1 MLRAV
6 VAATREAFA
15 NVEFLEA
22 VESGGA
28 VAALSARGAQLQ
40 TVRDAMDALSVE
52 DFGGAVLG
60 ARGGE
65 HGEHGGSGEVKYQH
79 VSHGPGYSMGVFVL
93 PPAGCIP
100 LHSHPGMCV
109 VSKLLYGDLR
119 VRSYTFGE
127 DHETSLSVLAAGGV
141 ARACMTE
148 RILSAPAA
156 TAAARTEADSPT
168 ATLLS
173 LGPTEGNLHEFTTV
187 GGCAIFDVLAPP
199 YDDDH
204 GRPCI
209 YYRQHCPTTQEVS
222 DLQSAGVAGGSVV
235 STVAAQPVEVLLE
248 EWPWDT
254 VDGSAGQTEPEMIQS
269 VPLTVGS
276 GPDLGYLLSKDR
288 G

>member
-1 MLRAV
+1 MRLRAV

-28 VAALSARGAQLQ
+28 APALAARAAQLKR
-40 TVRDAMDALSVE
+40 VRDAVDALSVD

-60 ARGGE
+60 STVLQTVGGGGE
-65 HGEHGGSGEVKYQH
+65 VQYQH
-79 VSHGPGYSMGVFVL
+79 VSHGAGYSMGVFVL
-93 PPAGCIP
+93 PPSGCIP
-100 LHSHPGMCV
+100 LHSHPDMCV
-109 VSKLLYGDLR
+109 ISKLLYGDLR
-119 VRSYTFGE
+119 VRSYTFSGC
-127 DHETSLSVLAAGGV
+127 HETALSVLAAGGV

-148 RILSAPAA
+148 RNLSAAT
-156 TAAARTEADSPT
+156 TAAGGAARAAMP
-168 ATLLS
+168 TLLS

-204 GRPCI
+204 RPCI
-209 YYRQHCPTTQEVS
+209 YYRQHAGQQEAG
-222 DLQSAGVAGGSVV
+222 DQHAGVPGGE
-235 STVAAQPVEVLLE
+235 VAREDDTQPVEVLLE

-254 VDGSAGQTEPEMIQS
+254 EGEFGDDDEPERNQS
-269 VPLTVGS
+269 VPLVVGS
-276 GPDLGYLLSKDR
+276 GPDLCYLIANR

>member
-1 MLRAV
+1 MRLRAV

-28 VAALSARGAQLQ
+28 AAALAARAAQLKR
-40 TVRDAMDALSVE
+40 VRDAVDALSVD

-60 ARGGE
+60 STRELQTVGGRD
-65 HGEHGGSGEVKYQH
+65 EVKYQH
-79 VSHGPGYSMGVFVL
+79 VSHGAGYSMGVFVL
-93 PPAGCIP
+93 PPSGCIP
-100 LHSHPGMCV
+100 LHSHPDMCV

-119 VRSYTFGE
+119 VRSYTFSE
-127 DHETSLSVLAAGGV
+127 CHETSLSALAAGGV

-148 RILSAPAA
+148 RNLNAA
-156 TAAARTEADSPT
+156 TAAAGGAARAAMS
-168 ATLLS
+168 TLLS

-204 GRPCI
+204 RPCI
-209 YYRQHCPTTQEVS
+209 YYRQHAEQHAAG
-222 DLQSAGVAGGSVV
+222 DQHAGVARGGVV
-235 STVAAQPVEVLLE
+235 REDDTQPVEVLLE

-254 VDGSAGQTEPEMIQS
+254 ASDFGDDEESEKMIQS
-269 VPLTVGS
+269 VPFIVGS
-276 GPDLGYLLSKDR
+276 GPDLGYLIANR